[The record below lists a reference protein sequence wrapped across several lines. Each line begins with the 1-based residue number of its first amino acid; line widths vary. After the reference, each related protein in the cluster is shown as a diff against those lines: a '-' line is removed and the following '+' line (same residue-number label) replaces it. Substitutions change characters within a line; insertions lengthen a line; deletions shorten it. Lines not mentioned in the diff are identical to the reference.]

1 MRRLW
6 SDLGPIKTTN
16 CCYQF
21 STTCGLPFPHSKVF
35 SYIIWYNSALSKQLI
50 TPPKSFYVTKES
62 LKIMIDRMFLPFF
75 ISWIYA
81 LARCLV
87 FMASKSS
94 AAAQSGR
101 AKTAPCDLP
110 ASLDHLLSS
119 SLGHH
124 QQILTQYSSASH
136 LKVLSHESFVLIIV
150 PFQSLR
156 SKIGEKREEY
166 GLLSD
171 LGHMRRRRTD

>member
-1 MRRLW
+1 M
-6 SDLGPIKTTN
+6 
-16 CCYQF
+16 
-21 STTCGLPFPHSKVF
+21 
-35 SYIIWYNSALSKQLI
+35 
-50 TPPKSFYVTKES
+50 
-62 LKIMIDRMFLPFF
+62 
-75 ISWIYA
+75 
-81 LARCLV
+81 V

-101 AKTAPCDLP
+101 AKTTPCNLP
-110 ASLDHLLSS
+110 ASSDQLLAS
-119 SLGHH
+119 SLGHR

-136 LKVLSHESFVLIIV
+136 LKVLSHESFLIIILL
-150 PFQSLR
+150 FQSLR

>member
-1 MRRLW
+1 M
-6 SDLGPIKTTN
+6 
-16 CCYQF
+16 
-21 STTCGLPFPHSKVF
+21 
-35 SYIIWYNSALSKQLI
+35 
-50 TPPKSFYVTKES
+50 
-62 LKIMIDRMFLPFF
+62 
-75 ISWIYA
+75 
-81 LARCLV
+81 V

-101 AKTAPCDLP
+101 AKTTPCNLL
-110 ASLDHLLSS
+110 ASLDQLLSS
-119 SLGHH
+119 SLGHR

-136 LKVLSHESFVLIIV
+136 LKVLSHESFLIIV